1 MRKAS
6 LTVLTAAA
14 LALPVANATAATKA
28 KVVIRKFTGTT
39 YQADR
44 YGSLQVVITVKK
56 TTVGKKITR
65 KITAVS
71 TPVYPSHTGRSLYI
85 SENAIPILRSEALQA
100 QSAHIDL
107 VSGATSRA
115 RRSPVRCNRR
125 SSRPTRHECRRRAD
139 HGYADRR
146 RRP

>member
-1 MRKAS
+1 MRKAL
-6 LTVLTAAA
+6 LTFVTAAA
-14 LALPVANATAATKA
+14 IALPVANATAAATKA

-107 VSGATSRA
+107 VSGATSR
-115 RRSPVRCNRR
+115 
-125 SSRPTRHECRRRAD
+125 
-139 HGYADRR
+139 
-146 RRP
+146 

>member
-1 MRKAS
+1 MRKAF

-28 KVVIRKFTGTT
+28 K
-39 YQADR
+39 
-44 YGSLQVVITVKK
+44 VVITVKK

-71 TPVYPSHTGRSLYI
+71 TPVYPSHTGRSLFI

-107 VSGATSRA
+107 VSGATYTSEA
-115 RRSPVRCNRR
+115 FAGSLQ
-125 SSRPTRHECRRRAD
+125 SAILKAHKA
-139 HGYADRR
+139 
-146 RRP
+146 

>member
-56 TTVGKKITR
+56 TTVGKKVTR
-65 KITAVS
+65 RITAV
-71 TPVYPSHTGRSLYI
+71 TVPVYPTSSGRWQYI
-85 SENAIPILRSEALQA
+85 SENAIPILRSEALRA
-100 QSAHIDL
+100 QSAKIDL
-107 VSGATSRA
+107 VSEATLTSEAFVGSLQTAILKA
-115 RRSPVRCNRR
+115 RK
-125 SSRPTRHECRRRAD
+125 A
-139 HGYADRR
+139 
-146 RRP
+146 